1 MEWDLIQIFIKKN
14 MSKKNIV
21 VIGLGGVGGYFGF
34 KMNQVNESTAKYEI
48 TFVAR
53 GATYEIVK
61 EKGLTLLSPEHKNAI
76 TRPDDIVKNIADI
89 KNPDLIFIC
98 VKEYDL
104 ENVCQQ
110 LVKVITP
117 DTILFPMMNGA
128 DIYDRIRKI
137 IPDHVIL
144 PSCVYVASHIKE
156 KGIVEHKGK
165 SGTLIFGCDPQH
177 TSADIDWVI
186 RLLEESNI
194 KYSFKDNPLTDIWE
208 KFIFIASFGLVTAK
222 HNSSISSVCT
232 DEEQYQEAVRIMEE
246 IKLIAK
252 AKNIYLPEDI
262 IAKTMEKAAGFPLGT
277 PTSLQLDI
285 HSDKGSNELELFGG
299 AVIKYGEELGINTPV
314 TLRVYEE
321 IKERMIK

>member
-1 MEWDLIQIFIKKN
+1 

-34 KMNQVNESTAKYEI
+34 KMNQENEATKQYNIS
-48 TFVAR
+48 FVAR
-53 GATYEIVK
+53 ETTYEIVK
-61 EKGLTLLSPEHKNAI
+61 EKGLTLLSPEHENAI
-76 TRPDDIVKNIADI
+76 TRPNAVLQNIADI

-117 DTILFPMMNGA
+117 DTVLFPMMNGA

-137 IPDHVIL
+137 IPDHVVL

-156 KGIVEHKGK
+156 KGTVEHKGK
-165 SGTLIFGCDPQH
+165 PGTLIFGRDPQH
-177 TSADIDWVI
+177 KSADIDWVI
-186 RLLEESNI
+186 GLLEKSNI
-194 KYSFKDNPLTDIWE
+194 KFSFKDNPLTDIWE

-232 DEEQYQEAVRIMEE
+232 DEAQNQEAVEIMEE
-246 IKLIAK
+246 IKLISSTK
-252 AKNIYLPEDI
+252 SIYLPEDI
-262 IAKTMEKAAGFPLGT
+262 IAKTMEKAASFPPGT

-299 AVIKYGEELGINTPV
+299 AVINYGKELNINTPS
-314 TLRVYEE
+314 TMRIYGD
-321 IKERMIK
+321 IKAGITK

>member
-1 MEWDLIQIFIKKN
+1 MGLNTDIYQKN

-34 KMNQVNESTAKYEI
+34 KISQENEATKEYNIS
-48 TFVAR
+48 FVAR
-53 GATYEIVK
+53 AATYEIVK
-61 EKGLTLLSPEHKNAI
+61 ERGLTLLSPEHENA
-76 TRPDDIVKNIADI
+76 TTKPDDIVKNIADI
-89 KNPDLIFIC
+89 KNPDLVFIC

-104 ENVCQQ
+104 ENICQQ

-117 DTILFPMMNGA
+117 DTVLFPMMNGA

-137 IPDHVIL
+137 IPDHVVL

-156 KGIVEHKGK
+156 KGTVEHKGK
-165 SGTLIFGCDPQH
+165 PGTLIFGCDPLYK
-177 TSADIDWVI
+177 SVDIDWLI
-186 RLLEESNI
+186 RLLEKSNI
-194 KYSFKDNPLTDIWE
+194 KFSFKDNALTDIWE

-232 DEEQYQEAVRIMEE
+232 DEAQNQEAVEIMEE
-246 IKLIAK
+246 IKLITR

-262 IAKTMEKAAGFPLGT
+262 IAKTMEKAAGFPPGT

-299 AVIKYGEELGINTPV
+299 AVINYGKELNINTPS
-314 TLRVYEE
+314 TLKIYKE
-321 IKERMIK
+321 IKESVIK

>member
-1 MEWDLIQIFIKKN
+1 
-14 MSKKNIV
+14 MSNKNIV

-34 KMNQVNESTAKYEI
+34 KMTQKNEATKEYNIS
-48 TFVAR
+48 FVAR
-53 GATYEIVK
+53 AATYEIVK
-61 EKGLTLLSPEHKNAI
+61 EKGLTLLSPEHDNAI
-76 TRPDDIVKNIADI
+76 TKPNVVLENIADI
-89 KNPDLIFIC
+89 KNPNLIFIC

-104 ENVCQQ
+104 ENICQQ

-165 SGTLIFGCDPQH
+165 PGILIFGHDPQNK
-177 TSADIDWVI
+177 SADIDWVV

-194 KYSFKDNPLTDIWE
+194 KFSFKDNPLTDIWE

-232 DEEQYQEAVRIMEE
+232 DEEQNQEAVEIMEE

-262 IAKTMEKAAGFPLGT
+262 VAKTMGKAVGFPPGT

-285 HSDKGSNELELFGG
+285 HSDKESNELELFGG
-299 AVIKYGEELGINTPV
+299 AVINYGKELNINTPS
-314 TLRVYEE
+314 TLRIYEE
-321 IKERMIK
+321 IKAGITK

>member
-1 MEWDLIQIFIKKN
+1 
-14 MSKKNIV
+14 MSNKNIV

-34 KMNQVNESTAKYEI
+34 KMTQKNEATKEYNIS
-48 TFVAR
+48 FVAR
-53 GATYEIVK
+53 AATYEIVK
-61 EKGLTLLSPEHKNAI
+61 EKGLTLLSPEHDNAI
-76 TRPDDIVKNIADI
+76 TKPNVVLENIADI
-89 KNPDLIFIC
+89 KNPNLIFIC

-104 ENVCQQ
+104 ENICQQ

-165 SGTLIFGCDPQH
+165 SGTLIFGSDSQNK
-177 TSADIDWVI
+177 SADIDWVI

-194 KYSFKDNPLTDIWE
+194 KYNFKDNPLTDIWE

-232 DEEQYQEAVRIMEE
+232 DEEQNQEAVRIMEE

-262 IAKTMEKAAGFPLGT
+262 IAKTMEKAAGFPPGT

-299 AVIKYGEELGINTPV
+299 AVIKYGKEVGIDTPV
-314 TLRVYEE
+314 TLRVYKE

>member
-1 MEWDLIQIFIKKN
+1 MG
-14 MSKKNIV
+14 KKNIV

-34 KMNQVNESTAKYEI
+34 KMNQKNEATKQYNIS
-48 TFVAR
+48 FVAR
-53 GATYEIVK
+53 ETTYEIVK
-61 EKGLTLLSPEHKNAI
+61 EKGLTLLSPEHENAI
-76 TRPDDIVKNIADI
+76 TRPDDIVKSIADI

-117 DTILFPMMNGA
+117 DTVLFPMMNGA

-165 SGTLIFGCDPQH
+165 SGALIFGCDPQNK
-177 TSADIDWVI
+177 SADINWVV

-194 KYSFKDNPLTDIWE
+194 KFIFKDNPLADIWE

-222 HNSSISSVCT
+222 YNSSISSVCT
-232 DEEQYQEAVRIMEE
+232 DEEQNQEAVRIMEE

-262 IAKTMEKAAGFPLGT
+262 VAKTMEKAAGFPPGT

-299 AVIKYGEELGINTPV
+299 AVINYGKELNINTPS
-314 TLRVYEE
+314 TQRIYEE
-321 IKERMIK
+321 IKAGITK